1 MECQKEFKKSITTA
15 EQLCEA
21 LKLPD
26 RERDKYRRIISRY
39 PMMITP
45 YYFSLID
52 LNDPEDPIAKMCIPS
67 EEELLQEGSFDTS
80 GESENTK
87 WEGVQHKYRQTALIL
102 STNVCAMY
110 CRHCFRK
117 RLVGLSDAELNKK
130 VDEAAEYVHAHPE
143 ITNVLITG
151 GDALM
156 NPNAII
162 ARYLKEFSANKNLDF
177 IRFGSRVPV
186 TFPKRI
192 YEDEEL
198 LSLLSEYAGVKPLY
212 VVTQFNHPR
221 EITEES
227 IRAVKALQ
235 CRGIQVRNQT
245 VLLRGVND
253 DPEVL
258 GELLRGLTRM
268 EVVPYY
274 IFQCRPVTGVKGHF
288 QVPLKKGV
296 KIVDGA
302 KNLQNGIGKGVR
314 YAMSHPRGKIEI
326 LGEAEDGKMLFK
338 FHQNKYPEDRS
349 RIFSV
354 EIDDEVTWLDDELG
368 SRK

>member
-1 MECQKEFKKSITTA
+1 MEWQKELKNCITTA
-15 EQLCEA
+15 DQLCDA

-26 RERDKYRRIISRY
+26 EERDKYRSIISRF

-52 LNDPEDPIAKMCIPS
+52 LKDPEDPIAKMCIPS

-162 ARYLKEFSANKNLDF
+162 ARYLKEFSAIENLDF

-258 GELLRGLTRM
+258 GELLRGLTRI

-288 QVPLKKGV
+288 QVPLRQGV
-296 KIVDGA
+296 RIVDEA
-302 KNLQNGIGKGVR
+302 KALQNGIGKSVR
-314 YAMSHPRGKIEI
+314 YAMSHPLGKIEI
-326 LGEAEDGKMLFK
+326 LGESEEGKMLFK

-349 RIFSV
+349 RIFSAD
-354 EIDDEVTWLDDELG
+354 IDDETTWLDTELC

>member
-1 MECQKEFKKSITTA
+1 MEWQEELKNCITTA
-15 EQLCEA
+15 EQLYDK

-26 RERDKYRRIISRY
+26 TEREKYERIISQF

-52 LNDPEDPIAKMCIPS
+52 PSDPNDPIARMCIPS
-67 EEELLQEGSFDTS
+67 EAELSRDGSFDTS
-80 GESENTK
+80 GESSNTK
-87 WEGVQHKYRQTALIL
+87 QEGVQHKYSQTALIL

-117 RLVGLSDAELNKK
+117 RLVGLSDAELNKQ
-130 VDEAAEYVHAHPE
+130 VDEAAAYVRAHPE
-143 ITNVLITG
+143 ITNVLISG
-151 GDALM
+151 GDSLM

-162 ARYLKEFSANKNLDF
+162 ARYLEEFSAIPSLDF

-186 TFPKRI
+186 TFPQRI

-198 LSLLSEYAGVKPLY
+198 LDLFARYASVKPLY
-212 VVTQFNHPR
+212 LATQFNHPR
-221 EITEES
+221 EITPKS
-227 IRAVKALQ
+227 VRAVRAFQ
-235 CRGIQVRNQT
+235 SRGIQVRNQT

-253 DPEVL
+253 DPAVL
-258 GELLRGLTRM
+258 GELLRSLTRI

-274 IFQCRPVTGVKGHF
+274 IFQCRPVTGVKGRF
-288 QVPLKKGV
+288 QVPLRDGV

-302 KNLQNGIGKGVR
+302 KALQNGIGKGVR

-326 LGEAEDGKMLFK
+326 LSEMEEGKMLFK
-338 FHQNKYPEDRS
+338 FHQNKYPEDTS
-349 RIFSV
+349 RLFTAAISGQ
-354 EIDDEVTWLDDELG
+354 ETWLDEDL
-368 SRK
+368 RAI